1 MLPVSG
7 LCQAAGRRPF
17 MPLHKAL
24 RAALV
29 LFAVVS
35 TAAASPAKNACQP
48 FDAAE
53 VRRALRAPVGQP
65 KGTAGAEMLSC
76 AAQGGGLQVTLNHTL
91 EPDPGLGS
99 SGEFQQ
105 SVERARSAGQVT
117 VQEFKETRCATILP
131 SGGSKFGA
139 FKAWCVLH
147 SKQGRAVSLDVIAP
161 SGKRLPSLETLRT
174 LAEAAAARI
183 P

>member
-1 MLPVSG
+1 MPFRPA
-7 LCQAAGRRPF
+7 LC
-17 MPLHKAL
+17 
-24 RAALV
+24 AAL
-29 LFAVVS
+29 LPLAVVS

-53 VRRALRAPVGQP
+53 VRKALRLPVGQP

-76 AAQGGGLQVTLNHTL
+76 AAQGGSLQVTLNHTL

-99 SGEFQQ
+99 AGEFKQ
-105 SVERARSAGQVT
+105 SVDRARSAGQVT

-131 SGGSKFGA
+131 SGGRKFGA

-147 SKQGRAVSLDVIAP
+147 SKQGRAVSLEVIAP
-161 SGKRLPSLETLRT
+161 AAKQLPSLETVRT
-174 LAEAAAARI
+174 LAEAAASRI